1 MVTRRAAIG
10 GGAAALV
17 LAGFGYRAFDRGVF
31 SSGAGVAFAPWE
43 DWQGT
48 ASDGVRR
55 PLHAGILAANPHDT
69 QPWAFTAERD
79 TITVIADR
87 ARNLGSFDP
96 FRREMHLGLGCAVEN
111 IEIAASAFG
120 YSADV
125 TPKLGTLSLSPPDD
139 PVVAAEIILTKAD
152 VKASPLFD
160 FIPKRHTN
168 RGAYKPDAIPG
179 ATLSAFSDLVAG
191 TLVRVVFFSGHG
203 PRDALGE
210 LMIRATEEI
219 IADPQM
225 SKDSARWFRTGRGDI
240 AEHRDGVTM
249 DTSGLSPLMRV
260 MAKLA
265 PDVDAATADQGWLTM
280 TRDLHV
286 GTAPVLGMIL
296 VRDRLDMEQAI
307 AAGRA
312 WQRLHLAATREGLAA
327 QPINQPVEMIDRNAM
342 MNRKDIYMKELV
354 RLADAQGWQ
363 PTFTFRM
370 GYAQNKALPS
380 PRRPLSEVLQS

>member
-1 MVTRRAAIG
+1 
-10 GGAAALV
+10 
-17 LAGFGYRAFDRGVF
+17 
-31 SSGAGVAFAPWE
+31 
-43 DWQGT
+43 
-48 ASDGVRR
+48 
-55 PLHAGILAANPHDT
+55 
-69 QPWAFTAERD
+69 
-79 TITVIADR
+79 
-87 ARNLGSFDP
+87 
-96 FRREMHLGLGCAVEN
+96 
-111 IEIAASAFG
+111 
-120 YSADV
+120 
-125 TPKLGTLSLSPPDD
+125 
-139 PVVAAEIILTKAD
+139 
-152 VKASPLFD
+152 
-160 FIPKRHTN
+160 
-168 RGAYKPDAIPG
+168 
-179 ATLSAFSDLVAG
+179 
-191 TLVRVVFFSGHG
+191 
-203 PRDALGE
+203 
-210 LMIRATEEI
+210 MIRATEEI

-370 GYAQNKALPS
+370 GHAQNKALPS
-380 PRRPLSEVLQS
+380 PRRPLSDVLQS